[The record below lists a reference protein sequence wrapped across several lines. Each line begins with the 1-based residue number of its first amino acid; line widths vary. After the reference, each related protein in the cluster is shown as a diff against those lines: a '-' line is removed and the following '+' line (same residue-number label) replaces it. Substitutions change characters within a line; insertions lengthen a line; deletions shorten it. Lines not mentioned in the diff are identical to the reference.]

1 MSFFEAVRAALRT
14 LRAHRLRTFLTL
26 FGVVWGTASVVFLL
40 SWGLGVQ
47 KMVEDG
53 FFRIG
58 KNVVQAFAGK
68 IGEDYTPAVDRRA
81 IWFTLEDVET
91 LRRRARLPDLVAGE
105 AMYFGVAAYGQ
116 KAYSVDVRGVEH
128 HHFDLRGVRV
138 SAGRALSHADLDH
151 RRRVAVLGDTARRR
165 VLGPEGGIGAWI
177 RIDGRPH
184 QVVGFL
190 APVGTQLWRDRAT
203 ELDEQVWIPLTTLL
217 AAGPR
222 YGTDEEIVDT
232 IVMRARDRQS
242 YDALKREVRAVLSRR
257 LGVSPRDEEAI
268 FIMSP
273 LDMLRQLPLDQ
284 LGGVLFM
291 LGATTLLIG
300 GVGILNMMLDAVQ
313 DRRQEIGVRMAVGAR
328 RRDILGQFFLE
339 ALVITGIGGLLGLL
353 LGVAGCG
360 LLARLEAPDLIPIPI
375 LKLEIIWLAIG
386 VMSFVGFA
394 SGLIPAWRAARVDP
408 SETLRAE

>member
-14 LRAHRLRTFLTL
+14 LRAHRLRTLLTL
-26 FGVVWGTASVVFLL
+26 FGFAWGTASVVFLL

-68 IGEDYTPAVDRRA
+68 IGEDFTPAVDRRA
-81 IWFTLEDVET
+81 IWFTLEDVEA
-91 LRRRARLPDLVAGE
+91 LRRRARLPEVVAGE
-105 AMYFGVAAYGQ
+105 AMYFGVVAYGQ
-116 KAYSVDVRGVEH
+116 KAFSVDVRGVDH
-128 HHFDLRGVRV
+128 RHAGLRGVRI
-138 SAGRALSHADLDH
+138 SAGRPLTQADLDH

-184 QVVGFL
+184 EVVGFL

-203 ELDEQVWIPLTTLL
+203 ELDEQVWVPLTTLL

-232 IVMRARDRQS
+232 IVMRVGDRRH
-242 YDALKREVRAVLSRR
+242 YEALKSEVRAILSRR
-257 LGVSPRDEEAI
+257 LGVSASDEEAI
-268 FIMSP
+268 LIVSP
-273 LDMLRQLPLDQ
+273 IDMLRQLPLDQ
-284 LGGVLFM
+284 LGGVLFT

-300 GVGILNMMLDAVQ
+300 GVGILNMMLDSVQ

-339 ALVITGIGGLLGLL
+339 TFVITGIGGFLGLS
-353 LGVAGCG
+353 LGVAGCA
-360 LLARLEAPDLIPIPI
+360 LLAQFEAPDLIPIPI
-375 LKLEIIWLAIG
+375 LEAEIVWLAIG

>member
-1 MSFFEAVRAALRT
+1 
-14 LRAHRLRTFLTL
+14 
-26 FGVVWGTASVVFLL
+26 
-40 SWGLGVQ
+40 
-47 KMVEDG
+47 
-53 FFRIG
+53 
-58 KNVVQAFAGK
+58 
-68 IGEDYTPAVDRRA
+68 
-81 IWFTLEDVET
+81 
-91 LRRRARLPDLVAGE
+91 
-105 AMYFGVAAYGQ
+105 
-116 KAYSVDVRGVEH
+116 
-128 HHFDLRGVRV
+128 
-138 SAGRALSHADLDH
+138 
-151 RRRVAVLGDTARRR
+151 
-165 VLGPEGGIGAWI
+165 
-177 RIDGRPH
+177 
-184 QVVGFL
+184 VGFL